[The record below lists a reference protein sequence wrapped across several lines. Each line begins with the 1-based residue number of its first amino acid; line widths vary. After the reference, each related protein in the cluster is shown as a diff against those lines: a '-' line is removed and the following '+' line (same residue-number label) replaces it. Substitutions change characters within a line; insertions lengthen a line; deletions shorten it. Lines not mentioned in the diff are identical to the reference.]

1 MYGKR
6 KRSDSFSGGQGAGKR
21 RALGGNSL
29 FRPARPWA
37 LRPYSRRAHYGRKA
51 STAFIR
57 QPSSIPDRLY
67 VKLRYREQLAWTQ
80 VSGNLADN
88 VYRGNS
94 LFDPDLTGTGGQP
107 LGFDQWAAFYASYTV
122 LASECKVTSMLNGS
136 VGPNNLI
143 AGVVPTLFSN
153 ALGTGDQERADEFP
167 YSKHAPVMVGN
178 VGVGQNVVKNYM
190 TTNKI
195 WGVVR
200 PAVQIADSFSALVT
214 TNPASGWFWHVYNY
228 VPGSQTNSL
237 IQEVELTYYCVFESR
252 VPLNLS

>member
-6 KRSDSFSGGQGAGKR
+6 KRSQFDSGSQGALKR
-21 RALGGNSL
+21 YAGGRNPY
-29 FRPARPWA
+29 FRPARSWS
-37 LRPYSRRAHYGRKA
+37 LRPRGRGAHFGRKA

-57 QPSSIPDRLY
+57 QPSSLPDRLY
-67 VKLRYREQLAWTQ
+67 VKLKYREQLSFGQA
-80 VSGNLADN
+80 SGNLADN

-136 VGPNNLI
+136 VAPNNLI
-143 AGVVPTLFSN
+143 HGVVPTLFSN
-153 ALGTGDQERADEFP
+153 ALGTGEQERADEFP
-167 YSKHAPVMVGN
+167 YSKHAPVAIGN
-178 VGVGQNVVKNYM
+178 VGLGQGVIKNYM
-190 TTNKI
+190 TTNKM

-214 TNPASGWFWHVYNY
+214 TNPVSGWFWHVYNY
-228 VPGSQTNSL
+228 VPGSATNSL

-252 VPLNLS
+252 VPLNTS